1 MKRNKHKII
10 YVIIGA
16 AVLAA
21 LMSGCGNTVKTAE
34 LKSADA
40 GVTEGAPD
48 GQSETG
54 AASSDDPMAEV
65 ADLMQ
70 EYEAMEEADAGEL
83 SETLNAAGPE
93 DVSDSGVDT
102 GSAQTAPD
110 ADTDTDDD
118 TDSIDI
124 IMVGDILLHKP
135 VEEAALDP
143 DTGKYN
149 YDFIFADT
157 AEDIRAADIAIVN
170 QEVIIGGEELGVSGY
185 PSFNAPYE
193 IADALVD
200 NGFDVICHATNH
212 ALDKG
217 AKGIRNCTSYWN
229 EKYPDIK
236 MVGIHES
243 AEDAEDMCILDED
256 GIRIAVLNYTYGTNG
271 IPLPADMP
279 FAVDELDGE
288 KVISDLKKAEEA
300 ADFTIVIPHW
310 GKEYSMSVTEEQKK
324 WALLMAD
331 NGADLI
337 LGAHPHVIEPVEWV
351 ETEEDG
357 TGSGGRALCYY
368 SLGNFVNWTSGT
380 GKGVVNRM
388 IGGMAR
394 VSLKRDADGDVYIS
408 RYGVE
413 PLICHVESG
422 RENVRVYKLSDY
434 SDELGERN
442 EIQSQDPEFS
452 YGYCMAMT
460 EEMWGEVMQG
470 IDVAR

>member
-21 LMSGCGNTVKTAE
+21 LMSGCGNTVKNAG

-40 GVTEGAPD
+40 GETGEAP
-48 GQSETG
+48 GEPSETG
-54 AASSDDPMAEV
+54 KGAEDDPMAEV

-93 DVSDSGVDT
+93 DVSDSGDDT
-102 GSAQTAPD
+102 DSAQAAPGD
-110 ADTDTDDD
+110 DTDTDDD
-118 TDSIDI
+118 TDSISI

-135 VEEAALDP
+135 VEEAAYDEE
-143 DTGKYN
+143 TGKYN
-149 YDFIFADT
+149 YDFIFANT
-157 AEDIRAADIAIVN
+157 ADDIKAADIAIVN
-170 QEVIIGGEELGVSGY
+170 EEVIIGGEELGVSGY

-193 IADALVD
+193 VADALVE

-217 AKGIRNCTSYWN
+217 AKGIRNCTAYWN

-271 IPLPADMP
+271 ISLPGDMP

-288 KVISDLKKAEEA
+288 KVIADLERAEEE

-310 GKEYSMSVTEEQKK
+310 GKEYSMSVTEDQKK
-324 WALLMAD
+324 WALLMAEY
-331 NGADLI
+331 GADLI
-337 LGAHPHVIEPVEWV
+337 IGAHPHVIEPVEWI
-351 ETEEDG
+351 ETEGKGPGE
-357 TGSGGRALCYY
+357 GGRALCYY
-368 SLGNFVNWTSGT
+368 SLGNFVNWTSGI

-388 IGGMAR
+388 IGGMAK
-394 VSLKRDADGDVYIS
+394 VSLSKDEQGVYIS
-408 RYGVE
+408 HYGIE
-413 PLICHVESG
+413 PLVCHVESG

-460 EEMWGEVMQG
+460 EEMWGEIMQG
-470 IDVAR
+470 VDVAR